1 MPKKAPRRGKKRA
14 TSGGS
19 VKFDPAAIEAL
30 WDQIGSLLADKDLLE
45 ALQDEF
51 DGAPLDDEL
60 DAAQELVYDAWD
72 APTRRQR
79 IALAKKALAISS
91 LCADA
96 YVILAQEART
106 VEEALAFYR
115 QGMAA
120 GERALGE
127 AAFEADVGEFW
138 GLLET
143 RPYMRARH
151 GLALTL
157 WQTGEK
163 DEAVAHYQDML
174 RLNPNDNQ
182 GIRYLLLDALLELG
196 RDVDAEKLMKR
207 YKHDGAAVWAW
218 SRALL
223 AFRRKGDGAASR
235 KALAAAA
242 KTNPHVPA
250 FLFGEKKLPSLLPEY
265 IGWGDESEAVS
276 YVHGAAGAWAA
287 APGALAWARAVL
299 G

>member
-1 MPKKAPRRGKKRA
+1 MPKKAQRRRKKRA
-14 TSGGS
+14 TSAGS
-19 VKFDPAAIEAL
+19 VELDPETIETL
-30 WDQIGSLLADKDLLE
+30 LDQIGRLLSDHDLVE
-45 ALQDEF
+45 ALLDAD
-51 DGAPLDDEL
+51 DGVQSDDEL
-60 DAAQELVYDAWD
+60 DAAQELVDDAWD

-79 IALAKKALAISS
+79 IALAKKALAISP

-106 VEEALAFYR
+106 VEEALGFYR

-127 AAFEADVGEFW
+127 VAFEADVGDFW
-138 GLLET
+138 GLFET

-157 WQTGEK
+157 WRTGEK

-174 RLNPNDNQ
+174 RLNPDDNQ

-196 RDVDAEKLMKR
+196 RDKDAEKLMKR
-207 YKHDGAAVWAW
+207 YKDDGAAVWAW
-218 SRALL
+218 SGALL
-223 AFRRKGDGAASR
+223 AFRRKGDGAVSR
-235 KALAAAA
+235 KALAAAVR
-242 KTNPHVPA
+242 TNPHVPA

-265 IGWGDESEAVS
+265 IGRGDESEAVS
-276 YVHGAAGAWAA
+276 YVHGAAAAWAA
-287 APGALAWARAVL
+287 APGALAWASTVL
-299 G
+299 A